1 MPESAN
7 KRTSETGFVHPEPF
21 GTQGRL
27 FDFDIDGAEIGVDGA
42 RLKPQHIAFL
52 QSLLARIG
60 NAPNQRLVIR
70 IGGLTDTL
78 NRTGAFDNLD
88 LSNRRA
94 KAVQQFLQTRL
105 PPGVNVTFIV
115 KPFGAAPASEVNAAN
130 VRDDFFR
137 AVDVA
142 LIAPGD
148 PEPQAPKAPDR
159 PVIPPSGGRNTGPHE
174 FPRKEFSFSC
184 VREFEMPRSQD
195 FSVRLE
201 SINSNGMIV
210 KPIMMIFLIR
220 DNSNKLEAQ
229 YTLQGANIGGLPD
242 IINRNQPTQFRPFRT
257 TRPTRVTEFQ
267 SALITTK
274 LGSPPSIELTYR
286 DENGNTLPVKSEIDL
301 GDIPNNVRIIKGLF
315 TMDTTCGFG
324 VRGANKVFNN

>member
-1 MPESAN
+1 MPETAN
-7 KRTSETGFVHPEPF
+7 KRTSQEGFVHPVPF

-27 FDFDIDGAEIGVDGA
+27 FDFDIDGAEVGVDGA

-70 IGGLTDTL
+70 IGGMTDTL
-78 NRTGAFDNLD
+78 NRTGTFNNNQ
-88 LSNRRA
+88 LSDRRA
-94 KAVQQFLQTRL
+94 RAVQLFIQSKL
-105 PPGVNVTFIV
+105 PPGVNVKFDV
-115 KPFGAAPASEVNAAN
+115 RPFGAEPASKVNAAN

-137 AVDVA
+137 AVVVA

-148 PEPQAPKAPDR
+148 PEPQAPKVPGG
-159 PVIPPSGGRNTGPHE
+159 PVVPPSGGRTGPRE

-201 SINSNGMIV
+201 SVSSIGV
-210 KPIMMIFLIR
+210 LLKPIMVIFLIR
-220 DNSNKLEAQ
+220 DNSNRLEAQ
-229 YTLQGANIGGLPD
+229 YTLQGVNVGSLPD
-242 IINRNQPTQFRPFRT
+242 LIIKNQPTQFRSFRT
-257 TRPTRVTEFQ
+257 DRPTRVTEFK
-267 SALITTK
+267 SAVITTK
-274 LGSPPSIELTYR
+274 LGSPPSIKFTYR
-286 DENGNTLPVKSEIDL
+286 DENGNMLPANSEIDF
-301 GDIPNNVRIIKGLF
+301 GDIKNSPPRVITGLL